1 MPGVNLIFGSTR
13 FGLIELNQLNYRDKV
28 VFFVLCSVSLTLVC
42 TFAIAHDIV
51 AFLWRNSKFLISISA
66 GG

>member
-1 MPGVNLIFGSTR
+1 MPGVNLIFGSIR

-28 VFFVLCSVSLTLVC
+28 VFFVLCVVNFSMY

-51 AFLWRNSKFLISISA
+51 AFLWRNSKFLISIS
-66 GG
+66 GGG